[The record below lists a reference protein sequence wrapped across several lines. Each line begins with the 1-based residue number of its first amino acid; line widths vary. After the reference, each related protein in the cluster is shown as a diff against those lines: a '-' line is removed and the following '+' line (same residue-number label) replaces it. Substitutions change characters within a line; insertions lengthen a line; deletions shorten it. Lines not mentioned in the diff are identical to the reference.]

1 MSWTFLLLMLF
12 TEYAHFCH
20 DWSSSVNTKMTFTA
34 ALQSIYQYWNSSE
47 NIEEAQIRG
56 KFKGSNRNNKEN
68 LT

>member
-1 MSWTFLLLMLF
+1 
-12 TEYAHFCH
+12 
-20 DWSSSVNTKMTFTA
+20 MTFTA